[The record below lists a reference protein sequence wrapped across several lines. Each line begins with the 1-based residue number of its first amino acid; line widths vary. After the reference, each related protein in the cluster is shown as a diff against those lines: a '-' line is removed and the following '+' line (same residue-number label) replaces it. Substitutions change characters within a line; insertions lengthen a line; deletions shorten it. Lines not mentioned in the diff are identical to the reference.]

1 MAENAPRGLTEAD
14 MPGLFEGANAASI
27 LGQRRYVGAVLMRL
41 TFAVVAAATGV
52 ASIQVGPSNVDLMAI
67 GTVLALVIVITVE
80 VYLKSVRP
88 EDAWYDG
95 RALAESAKSLS
106 WRYAVGAAPFPL
118 RDEKARA
125 SYVKVLAQLVGDT
138 PTTGIRPTSAPAVTT
153 AMRELRESPL
163 AARRAAYLQDR
174 VTDQLNWYTRKAER
188 CDTVA
193 HRSGVALLVIEALG
207 VLAALSRAVG
217 LVEFDLAGL
226 VAAMIAAGAAWL
238 AVRQYATNARAY
250 TFAAH
255 ELAMVHAQLE
265 PIEDEE
271 TWAIE
276 VANAEEAVSREHTMW
291 RASRSGS

>member
-1 MAENAPRGLTEAD
+1 MAENAPRGLTDAD
-14 MPGLFEGANAASI
+14 LPGLFEGANAAS
-27 LGQRRYVGAVLMRL
+27 LQGQRRHVRAVSMRL

-52 ASIQVGPSNVDLMAI
+52 ASIRVGPSGVDLMAI

-80 VYLKSVRP
+80 VYLKSMRP

-106 WRYAVGAAPFPL
+106 WRYAVGAAPFQL

-125 SYVKVLAQLVGDT
+125 SYIQVLAQLVGDI
-138 PTTGIRPTSAPAVTT
+138 PTGIRPTNAPAVTT

-163 AARRAAYLQDR
+163 AARRTAYLQDR
-174 VTDQLNWYTRKAER
+174 VTDQRTWYARKAQR
-188 CDTVA
+188 CEAVA
-193 HRSGVALLVIEALG
+193 YRWGLALLVIEALG
-207 VLAALSRAVG
+207 ILAALSRAVG

-226 VAAMIAAGAAWL
+226 VAALIAAGAAWL

-250 TFAAH
+250 TFAAN
-255 ELAMVHAQLE
+255 ELTIVYAQLE
-265 PIEDEE
+265 PIEDED
-271 TWAIE
+271 TWAVE

-291 RASRSGS
+291 RASRSAS